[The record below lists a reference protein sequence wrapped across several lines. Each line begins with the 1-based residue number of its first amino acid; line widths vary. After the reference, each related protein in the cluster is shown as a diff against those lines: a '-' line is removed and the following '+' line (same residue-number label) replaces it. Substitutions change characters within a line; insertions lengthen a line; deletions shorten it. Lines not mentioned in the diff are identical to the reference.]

1 MALSSDVDAEGTVL
15 RDVPFQQV
23 RVLPE
28 DGYGSLVSE
37 LGQGW
42 QQLLDQIAAEVRKG
56 A

>member
-1 MALSSDVDAEGTVL
+1 MSGAVVSVIVNNFVG
-15 RDVPFQQV
+15 VPFQQV